1 MVETQF
7 AVTDISEHLNDM
19 LHVLETGDSV
29 ELTRN
34 GKPVA
39 VLVSVQVYQNFKPK
53 QKDFWDALEEF
64 RQGMDVSSLEIADDV
79 FDVRDS
85 SPGREV
91 AL

>member
-7 AVTDISEHLNDM
+7 VVTDISEHFNDM
-19 LHVLETGDSV
+19 LHVIEPGDAV

-34 GKPVA
+34 GKPIA

-53 QKDFWDALEEF
+53 QKDFWDALEKF
-64 RQGMDVSSLEIADDV
+64 RQGMDVCGLEIADDL
-79 FDVRDS
+79 FDVRDA